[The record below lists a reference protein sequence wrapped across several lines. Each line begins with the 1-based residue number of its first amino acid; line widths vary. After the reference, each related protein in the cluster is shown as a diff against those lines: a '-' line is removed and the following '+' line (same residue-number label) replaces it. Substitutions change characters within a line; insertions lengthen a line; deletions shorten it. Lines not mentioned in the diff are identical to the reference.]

1 MMSSLMDT
9 KSSGKPLEKLSQP
22 PLAKGGFLCHTT
34 YMKNIHL
41 EHPEDSILDGTL
53 TVLDAFLNSFVLSV
67 KYDGSPAIVWGTNP
81 ATGNFFV
88 GTKSVF
94 NKKKIRICETQEQI
108 TEWYGGTPLEIIL
121 GTCLCN
127 LPWTDRIFQGDFI
140 GFGGEM
146 DYTPNTITY
155 SFSQPVAEEII
166 IAPHTEYVTRTHLRD
181 AVAYPLCKL
190 NPFPATNPD
199 GSYFVKWIFPKA
211 FGNYESLK
219 ESITAAKT
227 LASAVEF
234 ASPKEVAQ
242 YKKELNAHIRE
253 GREVDPSEWDNSNLI
268 SFWKMVKGIKE
279 DALFLSYHT
288 GGPYAYIESK
298 RIDSEGYVMHTEHG
312 SWKLVNREVFSHANF
327 TNHV

>member
-1 MMSSLMDT
+1 MT
-9 KSSGKPLEKLSQP
+9 
-22 PLAKGGFLCHTT
+22 
-34 YMKNIHL
+34 KNIHL

-53 TVLDAFLNSFVLSV
+53 TVLDAFLNAFVLSV
-67 KYDGSPAIVWGTNP
+67 KYDGAPAIVWGTNP

-94 NKKKIRICETQEQI
+94 NKRKIRICETQEQI
-108 TEWYGGTPLEIIL
+108 TEWYGGTPLEVIL
-121 GTCLCN
+121 SSCLCN

-155 SFSQPVAEEII
+155 SFAQPVAEEII

-181 AVAYPLCKL
+181 AVAYPLCRL
-190 NPFPATNPD
+190 NKFPATNPD
-199 GSYFVKWIFPKA
+199 GSYFVKWIFPQA

-219 ESITAAKT
+219 ESINIAKV

-234 ASPKEVAQ
+234 VSPKEAAQ
-242 YKKELNAHIRE
+242 YKKELNACIRE
-253 GREVDPSEWDNSNLI
+253 GREVDPLEWDNSNLI
-268 SFWKMVKGIKE
+268 SFWRMVKSIKE

-288 GGPYAYIESK
+288 GGPAAYIESK

-312 SWKLVNREVFSHANF
+312 SWKLVDREVFSHANF
-327 TNHV
+327 KMGVGA

>member
-1 MMSSLMDT
+1 MT
-9 KSSGKPLEKLSQP
+9 
-22 PLAKGGFLCHTT
+22 
-34 YMKNIHL
+34 KNIHL

-53 TVLDAFLNSFVLSV
+53 TVLDAFLNAFVLSV
-67 KYDGSPAIVWGTNP
+67 KYDGAPAVVWGTNP

-94 NKKKIRICETQEQI
+94 NKKKIRICETEEQI
-108 TEWYGGTPLEIIL
+108 REWYGGTPLEVIL
-121 GTCLCN
+121 SSCLCN

-146 DYTPNTITY
+146 DYTPNTVTY

-211 FGNYESLK
+211 FGDFAGLAD
-219 ESITAAKT
+219 SITEARS
-227 LASAVEF
+227 LASGVIFPTAKGAATV
-234 ASPKEVAQ
+234 KRL
-242 YKKELNAHIRE
+242 LNQHIRE
-253 GREVDPSEWDNSNLI
+253 GMEVDPEEWENPALI
-268 SFWKMVKGIKE
+268 RLWLAVKSIKE
-279 DALFLSYHT
+279 NALFLSYHT
-288 GGPYAYIESK
+288 GGPAAYIETK

-312 SWKLVNREVFSHANF
+312 SWKLIDREEFSYANF
-327 TNHV
+327 RMGVGA